1 MKIAVAGKG
10 GTGKT
15 TFCGL
20 LIRELVADGK
30 TPVLAVDADP
40 NSTLGETLGIEY
52 AETIS
57 DCREEIR
64 QEKTIPP
71 GMAKSDYIEMRL
83 NEILVE
89 SKGVDLLVMG
99 RPEGRRCYCY
109 VNEILRT
116 YLSRISKS
124 YAHVIMDNEAG
135 MEHLSRRTT
144 DDVDVLFIVSEPTA
158 LSIRSATR
166 VMQAS
171 VGIGLNIKKTYLVLN
186 KSTKPMQDREK
197 FRVPDGAV
205 ETIGVIPYE
214 EAVALMGEK
223 GGNVFSLTEESRC
236 IAEIREIIRKSEI
249 L

>member
-20 LIRELVADGK
+20 LIRELVASGK

-52 AETIS
+52 AATIS

-64 QEKTIPP
+64 QEKSIPP

-89 SKGVDLLVMG
+89 SRGVDLLVMG
-99 RPEGRRCYCY
+99 MPEGRRCYCY

-158 LSIRSATR
+158 VSIRSASR
-166 VMQAS
+166 VVQAS

-186 KSTKPMQDREK
+186 KSRKPVQDREK
-197 FRVPDGAV
+197 FRLQGENIETVAAIPYDEILIKNSENG
-205 ETIGVIPYE
+205 ETIFKIPQDAACVPE
-214 EAVALMGEK
+214 IKNIIEK
-223 GGNVFSLTEESRC
+223 LK
-236 IAEIREIIRKSEI
+236 I
-249 L
+249 